1 MAQRF
6 TEKKGLTKKL
16 NMKGWSI
23 YRDSKYGLYTENKEL
38 GIDHGLLIWNLTLD
52 DPKLEKAL
60 GIIRS
65 ELQDLEREEREKE
78 PLDPNKRIVVEAS
91 WLDRV

>member
-1 MAQRF
+1 MVQRF

-23 YRDSKYGLYTENKEL
+23 YRDSENGLYAENEEL
-38 GIDHGLLIWNLTLD
+38 GINHGLLIWNLTLN
-52 DPKLEKAL
+52 DPKLEKTL

-65 ELQDLEREEREKE
+65 ELQDLEKEESERE
-78 PLDPNKRIVVEAS
+78 PFDPNKRLVVKAS
-91 WLDRV
+91 WLDKV